1 MKKNELSEKLDSVYK
16 FTSDY
21 INDNGFPPSVREICS
36 KLNIKSTATAYSY
49 IEKLRKKGLLDKSP
63 MKKRALK
70 LSQTILSNQG
80 QIPLVGT
87 VRAGTPIFAVENL
100 DGYYPLPPDFIGSK
114 DDFFA
119 LRVSGDSMI
128 NAGIYDKD
136 VIIIKKQ
143 NYAENGEIV
152 VALVDDSATVKRFY
166 LGKNKV
172 ILHPENDEMED
183 LIFDDAKILGIVKGL
198 YRKL

>member
-1 MKKNELSEKLDSVYK
+1 MKKKELSDKLNSVYK

-49 IEKLRKKGLLDKSP
+49 IEKLRKKGLIDKSP

-70 LSQTILSNQG
+70 LSQPVLSNQG
-80 QIPLVGT
+80 QIPLIGT
-87 VRAGTPIFAVENL
+87 VRAGSPIFAVENL
-100 DGYYPLPPDFIGSK
+100 DGYYPLPPDFIGFK

-136 VIIIKKQ
+136 VIIVKKQ

-166 LGKNKV
+166 LEKNKI

>member
-1 MKKNELSEKLDSVYK
+1 MKKKELSDKLNSVYK

-36 KLNIKSTATAYSY
+36 NLNIKSTATAYSY
-49 IEKLRKKGLLDKSP
+49 IEKLRKKGLIDKSP

-70 LSQTILSNQG
+70 LSRPVLSNQG
-80 QIPLVGT
+80 QIPLIGT

-100 DGYYPLPPDFIGSK
+100 DGYYPLPPDFIGFK

-136 VIIIKKQ
+136 VIIVKKQ

-166 LGKNKV
+166 LEKDKI